1 MHLFIDSEV
10 YILSEVSL
18 SYGTLLFLNQGNPV
32 RSSVH
37 LLYRLSY
44 IPFTTGMAGIEP
56 ANQCLS
62 IEV

>member
-1 MHLFIDSEV
+1 MFIDSEV

-32 RSSVH
+32 RIFCH
-37 LLYRLSY
+37 LLYLLSY
-44 IPFTTGMAGIEP
+44 IPFTTGMAVIEP
-56 ANQCLS
+56 ATQCLS